1 MDCTTTSSRHPRKR
15 VIYEHEYTVTRTI
28 SRRLHPWPGFL
39 LWVVGCMLAALPVHA
54 QPLRVMTFNVRLL
67 TPNDGANNW
76 DARRD
81 LVVDLLRDEDPDVIG
96 TQELFKRQGD
106 EIVER
111 LPQFVWFGAGRAGGD
126 ADEHMGV
133 FYRKDR
139 LRVRESGN
147 FWLSDTPDVPG
158 SRTWGN
164 LYPRLVTWARFERL
178 ADGATFML
186 YNTHL
191 PYRDIDEPARLRCAE
206 LIRDRVEKLAA
217 TERII
222 LIGDFNT
229 TADSR
234 VYSSLTTSLTDAW
247 TAAPRRSG
255 PEGTFHDFTGKPE
268 RRIDWILVRGLRA
281 NAVETVTTHRDGR
294 YPSDH
299 FPVIAELDLA
309 AR

>member
-1 MDCTTTSSRHPRKR
+1 
-15 VIYEHEYTVTRTI
+15 
-28 SRRLHPWPGFL
+28 
-39 LWVVGCMLAALPVHA
+39 
-54 QPLRVMTFNVRLL
+54 LL

-81 LVVDLLRDEDPDVIG
+81 LVVEMLRAEDPDVIG

-111 LPQFVWFGAGRAGGD
+111 LPQFVWFGEGRGGGD

-164 LYPRLVTWARFERL
+164 LYPRMVTWARFERL
-178 ADGATFML
+178 ADGATFTL

-191 PYRDIDEPARLRCAE
+191 PYRDIDEPARIRCAE
-206 LIRDRVEKLAA
+206 LIRDRLDKLPES
-217 TERII
+217 ERVI
-222 LIGDFNT
+222 LVGDFNT
-229 TADSR
+229 TPESR
-234 VYSSLTTSLTDAW
+234 VHAILTGSLTDAW
-247 TAAPRRSG
+247 IAAAKRSG
-255 PEGTFHDFTGKPE
+255 PAGTFHGFTGKQE
-268 RRIDWILVRGLRA
+268 GRIDWILFRGLEA
-281 NAVETVTTHRDGR
+281 NWVKTITTQRGGR

-299 FPVIAELDLA
+299 FPLGAELAFDP
-309 AR
+309 ARLEQL